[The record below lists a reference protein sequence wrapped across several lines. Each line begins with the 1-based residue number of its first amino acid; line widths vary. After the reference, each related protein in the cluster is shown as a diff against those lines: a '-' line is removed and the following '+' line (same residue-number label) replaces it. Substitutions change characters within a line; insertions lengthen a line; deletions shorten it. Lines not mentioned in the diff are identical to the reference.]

1 MDFVQQY
8 LQSERLLGL
17 SAGIIGLLS
26 IITGVYFYANKPQ
39 FKVFAIAMLVLGLI
53 EAGVFITGYF
63 LVNNQKTVDQKVA
76 QYQDNK
82 DSYLK
87 SDLVMV
93 NKNLNAFFT
102 LKLIYAVAFIT
113 LAIVLSKVTLKP
125 LYFGIFTAVMI
136 HLAVAIVI
144 DTFGERYTKLYKA
157 NIENAQHVL

>member
-17 SAGIIGLLS
+17 SAGLIGLLS

-53 EAGVFITGYF
+53 DAGVFITGYF

-102 LKLIYAVAFIT
+102 LKLIYALAFIT
-113 LAIVLSKVTLKP
+113 LAIVLSKVSLKP

-136 HLAVAIVI
+136 HLAVAIAI

-157 NIENAQHVL
+157 NIENTQHAL

>member
-1 MDFVQQY
+1 MEFVQQY

-63 LVNNQKTVDQKVA
+63 LINNQKTVDQKVA
-76 QYQDNK
+76 EYQENK
-82 DSYLK
+82 DSYLQ

-93 NKNLNAFFT
+93 NKNLSTFFT
-102 LKLIYAVAFIT
+102 LKLIYALAFIT
-113 LAIVLSKVTLKP
+113 LAIVLSKVSLKP
-125 LYFGIFTAVMI
+125 LYFGIFTALMI

-144 DTFGERYTKLYKA
+144 DTFGEHYTKLYKA
-157 NIENAQHVL
+157 NIENTEHAL